1 MLRIASALAVI
12 AVGATAVTAVY
23 AQNLDIIKA
32 RKESM
37 KAVGGAA
44 KEPGAMMKG
53 DAKFD
58 LAKVQASLKVYQA
71 ESAKQKDM
79 YPDNSKTGGDTT
91 VLPAVWDKKTDFNAR
106 FDKLVA
112 DAKAAEG
119 AIKDEASFKT
129 EWPKVMSNC
138 GGCHKEYRVPPKQ

>member
-12 AVGATAVTAVY
+12 AVGATAVY
-23 AQNLDIIKA
+23 AQNLDVIKQ
-32 RKESM
+32 RKELLKSM
-37 KAVGGAA
+37 GAAA
-44 KEPGAMMKG
+44 KEPAGMMKG
-53 DAKFD
+53 DVKFE
-58 LAKVQASLKVYQA
+58 LPKVQAALTTYQSVA
-71 ESAKQKDM
+71 VKQKDL

-91 VLPAVWDKKTDFNAR
+91 VLPLIWDKKADFNGR
-106 FDKLVA
+106 WDKLAA
-112 DAKAAEG
+112 DAKAAAG

>member
-1 MLRIASALAVI
+1 MLRIASVLAVI
-12 AVGATAVTAVY
+12 AVGATAVY

-44 KEPGAMMKG
+44 KEPGAMIKG
-53 DAKFD
+53 EATFD
-58 LAKVQASLKVYQA
+58 LAKVQASLAVYQA
-71 ESAKQKDM
+71 EAIKQKDM
-79 YPDNSKTGGDTT
+79 YPDNSKTGGETT
-91 VLPAVWDKKTDFNAR
+91 VLPAIWDKKADFTGR
-106 FDKLVA
+106 FDKLAA
-112 DAKAAEG
+112 DAKAAAS